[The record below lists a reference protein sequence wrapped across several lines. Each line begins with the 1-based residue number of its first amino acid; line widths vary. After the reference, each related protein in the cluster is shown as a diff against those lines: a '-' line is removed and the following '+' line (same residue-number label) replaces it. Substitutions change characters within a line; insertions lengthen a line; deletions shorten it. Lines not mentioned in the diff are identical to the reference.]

1 MHLLTISLLPNR
13 IPLDVLAQFVASLP
27 LNTLE
32 PMVTQIPVILEETT
46 VDQTI
51 NLLANLHLFISPQY
65 KLLATPSFQ
74 AYLQLVAALFK
85 SFPPTLFDALKKDQ
99 NGIEP
104 KLPHSEPHSV
114 FAYDSDENDEPSIRV
129 SVVSSFNMASAPPP
143 PLPKLDNKTLKRLQ
157 TIVNPQHLNNLILIT
172 QSKPILFPS
181 LISYLFAL
189 SMAWSSMRG
198 QILNIVLASTNGGLV
213 RELYRELVRRSP
225 LGQADDPGALTNPA
239 NASHFPPLLFL
250 VDLYSQALLT
260 MGDDE
265 FFGSSTVGIAGRAQR
280 NPLNLDELVV
290 FSKQLLNIAFTL
302 YWRDDSNNNFWES
315 CISQDVRC
323 TWEGVKEKVTRCLLG
338 IHARE

>member
-1 MHLLTISLLPNR
+1 MHLLTIPLLPNR
-13 IPLDVLAQFVASLP
+13 LPLDVLAQFVASLP
-27 LNTLE
+27 LNTLGL
-32 PMVTQIPVILEETT
+32 MVTQIPVILEETT

-51 NLLANLHLFISPQY
+51 HLSANLHLFISPQY

-74 AYLQLVAALFK
+74 AYLQLLTALFK
-85 SFPPTLFDALKKDQ
+85 SFPPTLFDAPKRDQ
-99 NGIEP
+99 NGTEP
-104 KLPHSEPHSV
+104 KSPHSV
-114 FAYDSDENDEPSIRV
+114 FGYDSDENDEPSVRV
-129 SVVSSFNMASAPPP
+129 SVVSSFDMASPPPP

-157 TIVNPQHLNNLILIT
+157 TIINPQHLNNLILIA
-172 QSKPILFPS
+172 QSKHILFPS

-213 RELYRELVRRSP
+213 REVYRELVRRSP

-239 NASHFPPLLFL
+239 NALHFPPLLFL
-250 VDLYSQALLT
+250 VDLFSQALLT

-265 FFGSSTVGIAGRAQR
+265 FFGSSTIGIAGRAQR

-302 YWRDDSNNNFWES
+302 YWRDDSNNTILES
-315 CISQDVRC
+315 YISKDVRC
-323 TWEGVKEKVTRCLLG
+323 TWEGMKEKVTRCLLG